1 MMKDHY
7 KEISD
12 AKVVSIC
19 FNFNLKSFEQGDIR
33 WVMFDSKDKAIER
46 QTTKELDRPTV
57 LQHFDVVKDTDQ
69 GFVLEL
75 QEGKVVRV
83 IEVEQDVDPVL

>member
-33 WVMFDSKDKAIER
+33 WVMFDSKDKAIEK
-46 QTTKELDRPTV
+46 QTTEELDEPTV
-57 LQHFDVVKDTDQ
+57 LQHFNVKGKNDD
-69 GFVLEL
+69 GFILEL
-75 QEGKVVRV
+75 QGVLEVKAVEV
-83 IEVEQDVDPVL
+83 IQDAKDN